1 MKVSNNFEV
10 GSFYTMELQ
19 AGVGNG
25 EIYVCTKI
33 LVDSFGRGV
42 GAVLFGVEF
51 LHYLR
56 RLHKSNKTP

>member
-1 MKVSNNFEV
+1 MERSGNFEV

-19 AGVGNG
+19 SGVGSD

-51 LHYLR
+51 LHYL
-56 RLHKSNKTP
+56 

>member
-1 MKVSNNFEV
+1 MERSRNFEV

-33 LVDSFGRGV
+33 LVDSF
-42 GAVLFGVEF
+42 
-51 LHYLR
+51 
-56 RLHKSNKTP
+56 